1 MSPTA
6 LPGIRWFSW
15 LRNPTARVAVLTGV
29 YLSVVMIAW
38 LLLANRVPWLERYA
52 DLRNAIAGAVL
63 ALLMLI
69 PIGSFLRSPA
79 RLFMSGVASWL
90 LLSLVYAL
98 MGLFFEN
105 LHSRLNK
112 TPFHLFVLGAA
123 VYGLAAVVAWVVS
136 MLLAARHHPI
146 GSSRRRS

>member
-38 LLLANRVPWLERYA
+38 LLLANRVPWLEKYA
-52 DLRNAIAGAVL
+52 DLRNAIAGAVF

-79 RLFMSGVASWL
+79 RLFVSGVMSWL

-105 LHSRLNK
+105 LHSRLDK

-123 VYGLAAVVAWVVS
+123 VYGLAAVVAWVAS